1 MIVTTSISLTD
12 YNSILLKTII
22 KYFVAHV
29 NHEKHSGA
37 ENLGIGLDV
46 KGNGMPVVHYTQNRF
61 SDYDVKKPDPLK
73 GQHGDAYWDL
83 NLSWWLV

>member
-46 KGNGMPVVHYTQNRF
+46 KVYEIPVPVQYWYLTYTLYTEQVFRR
-61 SDYDVKKPDPLK
+61 LE
-73 GQHGDAYWDL
+73 A
-83 NLSWWLV
+83 